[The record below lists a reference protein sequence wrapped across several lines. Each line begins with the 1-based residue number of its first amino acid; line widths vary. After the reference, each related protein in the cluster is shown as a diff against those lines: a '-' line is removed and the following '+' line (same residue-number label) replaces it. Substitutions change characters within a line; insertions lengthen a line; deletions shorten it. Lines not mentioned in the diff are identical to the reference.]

1 MIEIEVKGYA
11 DESVFERVREN
22 FKLIRKEYHEDTY
35 FRHPCRDFA
44 ETDEALRIRIRRF
57 NGHFEAFLTYK
68 GPKIDRNSKTR
79 EEIEVP
85 ISDPDKHTEILR
97 SLGFE
102 EVLTIEKTREKYY
115 VDKGIIID
123 LDEVNGLGKFIEIEA
138 LADREEIVEET
149 VKILHEILES
159 LGVER
164 FERRSYLELMLER
177 EVEHGKAG

>member
-68 GPKIDRNSKTR
+68 GPR
-79 EEIEVP
+79 
-85 ISDPDKHTEILR
+85 
-97 SLGFE
+97 
-102 EVLTIEKTREKYY
+102 LTGTQKPGRK
-115 VDKGIIID
+115 
-123 LDEVNGLGKFIEIEA
+123 
-138 LADREEIVEET
+138 
-149 VKILHEILES
+149 
-159 LGVER
+159 
-164 FERRSYLELMLER
+164 
-177 EVEHGKAG
+177 

>member
-11 DESVFERVREN
+11 NEAVFERVREN

-68 GPKIDRNSKTR
+68 GPKIDQNSKTR
-79 EEIEVP
+79 MEIEVP

-97 SLGFE
+97 NLGFE

-138 LADREEIVEET
+138 LAEGEEVVEET
-149 VKILHEILES
+149 VKILREILES

-177 EVEHGKAG
+177 EVEHGEAG